1 MITDVFYGM
10 KISNAFKVAALVLA
24 AATGF
29 GAAAFAEPNGD
40 YPSLK
45 GERPRQQPKYVFV
58 TGSMIP
64 QKITVKSI
72 GTATASQLRVIKR
85 SEIDRTGR
93 FTTEGVIAQDP
104 SLRVISGHG

>member
-1 MITDVFYGM
+1 M

-45 GERPRQQPKYVFV
+45 GDKPRPQSEYVFV

-64 QKITVKSI
+64 QKVIVKSI
-72 GTATASQLRVIKR
+72 GTATNSQLRVIKQT
-85 SEIDRTGR
+85 EIERTGR
-93 FTTEGVIAQDP
+93 FTTAGLIAQDP
-104 SLRVISGHG
+104 ALRVISGHGGPGAP